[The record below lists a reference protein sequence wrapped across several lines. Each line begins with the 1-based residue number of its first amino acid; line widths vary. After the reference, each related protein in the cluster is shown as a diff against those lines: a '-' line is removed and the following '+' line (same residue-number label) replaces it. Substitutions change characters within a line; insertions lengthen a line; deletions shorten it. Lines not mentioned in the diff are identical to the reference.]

1 MADGELSFAALEARL
16 KEIPDGPS
24 SVLDTP
30 GWLKVF
36 VAVFIAGSILGL
48 APLLLVQFLTP
59 QEWMVTMARFGLI
72 SCALGALPYIVRH
85 GYVFVMQMRRWRTE
99 QTAQLDHDR
108 IEFMTLAS
116 WLAKHSPDQVSE
128 LRATVRLHLCTMDS
142 KVGLISG
149 GLARLGFLPAAI
161 AICTFFANWRQPLD
175 MPAWLFVL
183 AVSVV
188 MMYVVSVV
196 AALMLIR
203 LQFLD
208 AVLSAALKDFE
219 ADSIV

>member
-1 MADGELSFAALEARL
+1 MADGELTFAALEARL
-16 KEIPDGPS
+16 KEIPDGPAA
-24 SVLDTP
+24 VLDTP
-30 GWLKVF
+30 GWLKIF
-36 VAVFIAGSILGL
+36 VGIFVVGSAVGL
-48 APLLLVQFLTP
+48 APLLLVQLLTP
-59 QEWMVTMARFGLI
+59 QQWMVTMARTGLI
-72 SCALGALPYIVRH
+72 LCVSGALPFILRH
-85 GYVFVMQMRRWRTE
+85 GYVLAMQMWRWRPE

-108 IEFMTLAS
+108 HEFKTLAS
-116 WLAKHSPDQVSE
+116 WIARRPAAQVDE
-128 LRATVRLHLCTMDS
+128 LRSTVRLHLCTMEA

-161 AICTFFANWRQPLD
+161 AICTFFANWKQPLD

-183 AVSVV
+183 AVFVV

-208 AVLSAALKDFE
+208 AVLSAALKD
-219 ADSIV
+219 